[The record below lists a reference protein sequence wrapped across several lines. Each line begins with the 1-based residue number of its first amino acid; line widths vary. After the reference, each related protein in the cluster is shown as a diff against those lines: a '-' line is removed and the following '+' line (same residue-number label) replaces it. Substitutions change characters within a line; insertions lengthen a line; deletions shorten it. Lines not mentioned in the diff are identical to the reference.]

1 MTPSDRVF
9 LQATIELA
17 ELGRFTCAPN
27 PTVGC
32 IIVRGGAIIGRGH
45 HVLTGSGHAEVNA
58 IADAGGDV
66 AGATVYISLEPCA
79 FAGRTPACAQTLID
93 AKVARVVVAAG
104 DPHPRVSG
112 AGLKMLRTAG
122 IQANLITQPEAL
134 DLIAGYACRVLDNKP
149 FVRIKTAS
157 SMDGATAL
165 TSGESQWITGP
176 QARDD
181 VQYWRARSDAIITG
195 IGTVLEDDPQLNV
208 RAEQFRHA
216 HQPLRVV
223 LDARLRTPADA
234 RILND
239 GGATLLVHNTDAEI
253 PEHLRALAEL
263 EAPSET
269 QMDAREG
276 EGQVRLLGLNDG
288 PRYLSA
294 VLTHLAEQGCNE
306 VLVEA
311 GPQVCGSFAQAD
323 LWDEWLC
330 YVAPKW
336 LGSASRNL
344 ADFSLAVLA
353 NAPHGNIIEL
363 IKTGD
368 DMRVRVEPSQ

>member
-32 IIVRGGAIIGRGH
+32 IIVRNGAIIGRGY

-79 FAGRTPACAQTLID
+79 FTGRTPACAQTLID
-93 AKVARVVVAAG
+93 AQVARVVVAAG

-112 AGLKMLRTAG
+112 AGLKMLRAAG
-122 IQANLITQPEAL
+122 IQANLITQREAL
-134 DLIAGYACRVLDNKP
+134 DLIAGYTCRVLDNKP

-165 TSGESQWITGP
+165 ASGESQWITGP

-195 IGTVLEDDPQLNV
+195 IGTVLADDPQLNV
-208 RAEQFRHA
+208 RAEQFRHV

-223 LDARLRTPADA
+223 LDAHLRTPSDA

-239 GGATLLVHNTDAEI
+239 GAATLLVHNADAGI
-253 PEHLRALAEL
+253 PEHLRDLAQSQAQNDVQE
-263 EAPSET
+263 EA
-269 QMDAREG
+269 
-276 EGQVRLLGLNDG
+276 GQVRLLALNDG
-288 PRYLSA
+288 PRDLSA
-294 VLTHLAEQGCNE
+294 VLTHLADRGCNE

-311 GPQVCGSFAQAD
+311 GPQVCGSFVEAE

-353 NAPHGNIIEL
+353 DAPQGNIIEF